1 MKIADRDQQV
11 TGFKV
16 KWLWNV

>member
-11 TGFKV
+11 TGYKV
-16 KWLWNV
+16 KWLWNK